1 MGSPI
6 TEKRELYAALNNCAF
21 VSTSD
26 IADKNGK
33 PSKPFAFLMDASML
47 GVGVGFDTV
56 GADGKLTIPGPN
68 TAAPPVAVQI
78 EDSREGWVDSV
89 ASLIDAYFLNH
100 AELVFDY
107 SNIRPGGSPIKVSTK
122 KNLSA
127 TRLSAQSISF
137 SFSLSLSGFRR
148 GELRS

>member
-47 GVGVGFDTV
+47 GVGVGFDTT
-56 GADGKLTIPGPN
+56 GADGKLMIPGPN
-68 TAAPPVAVQI
+68 TTVPTVTVQI

-89 ASLIDAYFLNH
+89 AILIDSYFQH
-100 AELVFDY
+100 QPEPVFDY
-107 SNIRPGGSPIKVSTK
+107 SEVRPSGSPIKV
-122 KNLSA
+122 LP
-127 TRLSAQSISF
+127 F
-137 SFSLSLSGFRR
+137 
-148 GELRS
+148 